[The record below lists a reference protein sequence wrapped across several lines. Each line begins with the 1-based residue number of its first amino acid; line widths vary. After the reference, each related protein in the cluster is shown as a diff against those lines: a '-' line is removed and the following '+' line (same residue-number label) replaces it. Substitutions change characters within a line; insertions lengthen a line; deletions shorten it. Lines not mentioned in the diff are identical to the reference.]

1 MAIELA
7 HSLRLPVMGAWA
19 IGVHAAWGAKQGMD
33 AFIPILSQTAG
44 ANSAGQSSAPDA
56 ADAGAFD
63 ALLASQTAPVTPV
76 PAIPSRPNGTNAFLS
91 TSHAAMAR
99 HSASGTLSTTATPS
113 DGAGA
118 VPTPANTATGQGA
131 AVQPTSMMSANAGA
145 ITQPASA
152 TTGGHLQG
160 HAMPQP
166 GAATPVA
173 ADTGVQTPGTP
184 SSPSSPLI
192 TGGQPTVAPNPSQGV
207 SHSGSTVTGSAVT
220 GSDAGAKGLSGQS
233 AASTVN
239 AKVNSGTFVKNNVTP
254 AANGTANSGEM
265 AGSNGADAVKANAG
279 TQPSASNAVAG
290 AAAQTSDGQV
300 SSVVASTTPQ
310 PVVQAGVQ
318 ARREAAGPEKAPIAG
333 NAKSTASGS
342 TGGANA
348 TSSSAS
354 ATTTQSA
361 KPGITIPAQTAAPQT
376 TQPPAEAPLDPARL
390 AVSDTARSA
399 PPPVDAGQTD
409 AGADAERVDLS
420 NSRAAD
426 MSRAA
431 ERPGVA
437 AGTARFTPAHAG
449 TLAAQIAAKFQN
461 GDRKF
466 EIRMDPPELGRI
478 QVKMHVGNDNRVQAI
493 LSAERPETLNDLR
506 QHARELE
513 RALEESGLQ
522 LDNDGLSFEL
532 SQGSDQDEPMTRN
545 LPGFTNIE
553 FAEDLAGPITAAA
566 LPRELYGFQLSSV
579 SRVDVRL

>member
-1 MAIELA
+1 MPYMVTELA
-7 HSLRLPVMGAWA
+7 HSLRLPVTGVWA

-33 AFIPILSQTAG
+33 AITPILSQTAG

-63 ALLASQTAPVTPV
+63 ALLAVQTTPVTPV
-76 PAIPSRPNGTNAFLS
+76 PAIPSRPNGGFAPSPSNPTQGARL
-91 TSHAAMAR
+91 AM
-99 HSASGTLSTTATPS
+99 SASSSGAGTASGPVMATQTQATATANTQTTALPASPTT
-113 DGAGA
+113 GAHPQNGA
-118 VPTPANTATGQGA
+118 VLQPNTAAQG
-131 AVQPTSMMSANAGA
+131 
-145 ITQPASA
+145 
-152 TTGGHLQG
+152 
-160 HAMPQP
+160 
-166 GAATPVA
+166 
-173 ADTGVQTPGTP
+173 DGVTGTP
-184 SSPSSPLI
+184 STSPATVNSE
-192 TGGQPTVAPNPSQGV
+192 GGQNAAGSGTSQTGPESGNATVASI
-207 SHSGSTVTGSAVT
+207 ST
-220 GSDAGAKGLSGQS
+220 AKTTS
-233 AASTVN
+233 ASTVN
-239 AKVNSGTFVKNNVTP
+239 AKAAAEPHIKNNVTP
-254 AANGTANSGEM
+254 AATGTSNTSEN
-265 AGSNGADAVKANAG
+265 AGSNSADTVKTNAG
-279 TQPSASNAVAG
+279 TPAANSVAG
-290 AAAQTSDGQV
+290 ATAQISDGLA
-300 SSVVASTTPQ
+300 ASTAASAASQ

-318 ARREAAGPEKAPIAG
+318 ARREAAGPEKGPIAG
-333 NAKSTASGS
+333 NSKSTASGS
-342 TGGANA
+342 ASAANA
-348 TSSSAS
+348 SSSNSAS
-354 ATTTQSA
+354 TSTPAQA
-361 KPGITIPAQTAAPQT
+361 ARPDITIPAQTGTPQT

-390 AVSDTARSA
+390 AVSDIARSA
-399 PPPVDAGQTD
+399 PPPADPGQTD
-409 AGADAERVDLS
+409 AAADAERVDMS

-493 LSAERPETLNDLR
+493 LSAERQETLNDLR

-513 RALEESGLQ
+513 RALEEAGLQ

-532 SQGSDQDEPMTRN
+532 SQGSDQDEPMPRN

-566 LPRELYGFQLSSV
+566 LPRELYGFQLSTV